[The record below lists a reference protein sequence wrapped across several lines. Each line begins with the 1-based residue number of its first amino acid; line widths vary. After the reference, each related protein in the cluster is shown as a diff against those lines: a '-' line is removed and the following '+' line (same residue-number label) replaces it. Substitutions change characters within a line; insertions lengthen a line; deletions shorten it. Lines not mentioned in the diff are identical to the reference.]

1 MEKRR
6 AGICA
11 KIVVCGSH
19 YMSTPAENTRL
30 RTCVSA
36 KHGGFREDKHIP
48 TTSMSEVQL
57 RERRQVLKIS
67 GQLQSIQRRNKYV
80 SNWLQQSESTFN
92 NNSDKSEIQ
101 KKFEKVPQV
110 LIDKSINRKPTV
122 KQLCKQAVNVLN
134 TPTSDVSEVSFKTV
148 PINDSVSGETPQKE
162 SAEME
167 ASIGLGHSALSG
179 RSSTARCRLNKA
191 KKMQNLQRFHGKA
204 EVLGSDSSDK
214 VNLMDE
220 IHGNDEMAS
229 EHDRNSQQDNTS
241 DNVSHKSGGEADRSE
256 CSNQGSRNQSTSV
269 TNTKQQQVDNAEQ
282 NEVEDGE
289 EKEEDVI
296 DLKVLDQYKS
306 RLDEGDQHV
315 YYNMFEMI
323 ITKLAVVQNSIKEVR
338 EEQNQI
344 NTSIESIGRTLDVC
358 VQSID
363 DIDAE
368 VDEVNDANV
377 KLVESVI
384 KIDDKITALDADIH
398 KIVTENN
405 KGSFIVNGYYIDKK
419 DDAKENL
426 QSFFKQ
432 QMEITDGL
440 ELTSAHKMGNAF
452 NSPVWFRLKDP
463 NDVATVYDHVKNLKD
478 KTNNKGKS
486 YRVREYMDEKTREQ
500 KTRTHDIIME
510 NRRLPEAHRIEHT
523 FQKGKLIVNDEMY
536 QKEVNEPTVKDMLLL
551 SREQEAILE
560 DIPLHSSE
568 QKAENGNLFQ
578 AYMIEADSIEK
589 VEQAYRAIFKKHIS
603 ATHVMCAHRI
613 FGSSFH
619 RLQDYVEGKEHGGGR
634 AILNTMKDSG
644 VWNIAVFVV
653 RYHAGPNLG
662 PRRFE
667 IMKELT
673 RNVITSYPHRLNYGQ
688 FFSDQITLTALN
700 AAAKRPEQNT
710 NNTMQERGRGRGQR
724 GRGGRRG
731 RRGSKP

>member
-1 MEKRR
+1 MEIKRT
-6 AGICA
+6 GICT
-11 KIVVCGSH
+11 KIVICGSQ
-19 YMSTPAENTRL
+19 YMSTPAENTRY

-36 KHGGFREDKHIP
+36 KHGGLRKEKQMEP
-48 TTSMSEVQL
+48 TSMSEIQL
-57 RERRQVLKIS
+57 RERRQVLKFS
-67 GQLQSIQRRNKYV
+67 GQLQNIQKRNKYV
-80 SNWLQQSESTFN
+80 SNWLQQTKPTLN
-92 NNSDKSEIQ
+92 DKRDKNELQ
-101 KKFEKVPQV
+101 RKVEKVSQV
-110 LIDKSINRKPTV
+110 LNEESVNEKPTV
-122 KQLCKQAVNVLN
+122 KQLCKQAANVLS

-148 PINDSVSGETPQKE
+148 PINGSVFGETIQKDSV
-162 SAEME
+162 EME

-179 RSSTARCRLNKA
+179 RSSTARRRLNKA
-191 KKMQNLQRFHGKA
+191 KKMQNLQRCHGKV
-204 EVLGSDSSDK
+204 EVLGSNTSDK

-220 IHGNDEMAS
+220 INGNDEMPS
-229 EHDRNSQQDNTS
+229 DHDKNSQQDNTS
-241 DNVSHKSGGEADRSE
+241 DNVSHKSGGEASRSQR
-256 CSNQGSRNQSTSV
+256 SNHGSQTQTTSTRN
-269 TNTKQQQVDNAEQ
+269 TNQQEQVE
-282 NEVEDGE
+282 NEDENNDE
-289 EKEEDVI
+289 EKQEEEVI
-296 DLKVLDQYKS
+296 DLKILDQYKN
-306 RLDEGDQHV
+306 RLDQGDQHV
-315 YYNMFEMI
+315 YYDMFELI

-344 NTSIESIGRTLDVC
+344 NTSINSISKTLDVC

-384 KIDDKITALDADIH
+384 KIDDKITALDVDVH
-398 KIVTENN
+398 KIVTESN
-405 KGSFIVNGYYIDKK
+405 KGCFIVNGYYIDKE
-419 DDAKENL
+419 DDAKESL
-426 QSFFKQ
+426 QNFFKQ

-463 NDVATVYDHVKNLKD
+463 NDVATIYDHVKKLKD

-486 YRVREYMDEKTREQ
+486 YRVREYMDEQTREQ

-510 NRRLPEAHRIEHT
+510 NRRLPEAHRIEHA
-523 FQKGKLIVNDEMY
+523 FQKGKLMVNDEMY
-536 QKEVNEPTVKDMLLL
+536 QKEVTEPTVKDMLLL

-560 DIPLHSSE
+560 DIPFHSSE
-568 QKAENGNLFQ
+568 QKAENGSLFQ
-578 AYMIEADSIEK
+578 AYMIEADNVEK
-589 VEQAYRAIFKKHIS
+589 VEQAYNAIYKKHIS

-634 AILNTMKDSG
+634 AMLNAIKESG

-667 IMKELT
+667 IIKELT
-673 RNVITSYPHRLNYGQ
+673 RNVITSYPHSLNYGQ
-688 FFSDQITLTALN
+688 FFSDQMKSRLTGLYRIRTFASVLHMI
-700 AAAKRPEQNT
+700 RVPGLSQVS
-710 NNTMQERGRGRGQR
+710 
-724 GRGGRRG
+724 RRY
-731 RRGSKP
+731 KN